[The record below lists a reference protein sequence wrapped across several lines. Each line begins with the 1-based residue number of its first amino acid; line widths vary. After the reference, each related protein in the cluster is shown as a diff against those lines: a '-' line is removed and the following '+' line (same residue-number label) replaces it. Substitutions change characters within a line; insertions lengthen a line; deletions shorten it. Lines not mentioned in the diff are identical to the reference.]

1 MVALKERRVEHT
13 PVSVRVRVEDHDDII
28 RLFEEQ
34 TSLQYNSQLA
44 QRPFFLSELIEA
56 QNQLKQTAVCEVS

>member
-1 MVALKERRVEHT
+1 M
-13 PVSVRVRVEDHDDII
+13 EDHDDIM

-34 TSLQYNSQLA
+34 TSLQLNSQLA

-56 QNQLKQTAVCEVS
+56 QDLLKQTAVCEVG

>member
-1 MVALKERRVEHT
+1 M
-13 PVSVRVRVEDHDDII
+13 SVRVRVEDHDDIM
-28 RLFEEQ
+28 RLFEQQ

-56 QNQLKQTAVCEVS
+56 QDQLKQTAVCEVS

>member
-1 MVALKERRVEHT
+1 M
-13 PVSVRVRVEDHDDII
+13 SVRVRVEDHDDIM

-56 QNQLKQTAVCEVS
+56 QDKLKQTAVCEVS

>member
-1 MVALKERRVEHT
+1 MSL
-13 PVSVRVRVEDHDDII
+13 RVRVEDHDDVM

-34 TSLQYNSQLA
+34 TSLQLNSQLA

-56 QNQLKQTAVCEVS
+56 QDQLKQTAVCEVG

>member
-1 MVALKERRVEHT
+1 MKEAGVERP
-13 PVSVRVRVEDHDDII
+13 PVSVRVRVEDHDDIM

-34 TSLQYNSQLA
+34 TSLQLNSQLA

-56 QNQLKQTAVCEVS
+56 QDLLKQTAVCEVG

>member
-1 MVALKERRVEHT
+1 M
-13 PVSVRVRVEDHDDII
+13 SVYVRVEDHDDIM

-56 QNQLKQTAVCEVS
+56 QDQFKQTAVCEVSLTGRLHPP